1 MAKSALAA
9 QLDAL
14 MGKERNVPVALVL
27 SPPFSLLPASEV
39 IRRVRGLLA
48 SLMLWIHADHTQ
60 NFEPSNIVCVSQTIS
75 SARYPPLHSMV
86 LTYARG

>member
-27 SPPFSLLPASEV
+27 SPPFSLLPASE
-39 IRRVRGLLA
+39 
-48 SLMLWIHADHTQ
+48 
-60 NFEPSNIVCVSQTIS
+60 
-75 SARYPPLHSMV
+75 
-86 LTYARG
+86 

>member
-48 SLMLWIHADHTQ
+48 SLMLWIHADHKQ
-60 NFEPSNIVCVSQTIS
+60 DFAPPIIVRVSQTIS
-75 SARYPPLHSMV
+75 SARYPP
-86 LTYARG
+86 